1 MADKEEKK
9 EDQEEK
15 KEESKEKEESSGL
28 GLNTYLITAGI
39 LLAAIVGGFSLAQL
53 IGPNALTP
61 SEAKADMEKVE
72 TFNEMMENTS
82 GDEKIWYYDIEPP
95 ILSNLNEPGV
105 TRMLRAAITL
115 ELSPKMSPEKGEAFL
130 EEKTRVL
137 RGFTTTYLAELTL
150 EQVRGSRNLTRLQN
164 ELKEH
169 FNELL
174 FPESKPYV
182 TGVIFRDFI
191 IQ

>member
-1 MADKEEKK
+1 MADEEKK
-9 EDQEEK
+9 EEEQQDN

-28 GLNTYLITAGI
+28 GLNTYLIAAGI
-39 LLAAIVGGFSLAQL
+39 FLAATVGGFSLAQL
-53 IGPNALTP
+53 VGPNPLKP
-61 SEAKADMEKVE
+61 SEAKAAVEEIE
-72 TFNEMMENTS
+72 TFDEMMANTS
-82 GDEKIWYYDIEPP
+82 GDEKIWYYDLEPP
-95 ILSNLNEPGV
+95 VLANLNEPGV

-115 ELSPKMSPEKGEAFL
+115 ELSPKMSQEKGEAFL
-130 EEKTRVL
+130 MEKTRVL

-182 TGVIFRDFI
+182 TGVILRDFI

>member
-1 MADKEEKK
+1 MADEEAKK

-15 KEESKEKEESSGL
+15 KEESKAKEESSGL
-28 GLNTYLITAGI
+28 GLNTYLIAAGI
-39 LLAAIVGGFSLAQL
+39 FLAATVGGFSLAQL
-53 IGPNALTP
+53 IGPNPLKP
-61 SEAKADMEKVE
+61 SEAKAAIEKTE
-72 TFNEMMENTS
+72 TFDEMMKNTS

-95 ILSNLNEPGV
+95 ILANLNEPGV

-115 ELSPKMSPEKGEAFL
+115 ELTPKMSQEKGEVFL
-130 EEKTRVL
+130 EEKTRIL
-137 RGFTTTYLAELTL
+137 RGFTTTYLANLTL
-150 EQVRGSRNLTRLQN
+150 EQVRGSRNLTRLQS